1 MNGLI
6 SRWLRSST
14 PARKPRRVPLGVEL
28 LEDRVTPTA
37 NLLVSTSVSYPQQ
50 RFMEFT
56 SSGQLVRSVT
66 IPPGG
71 PQQEAHDLIADPTG
85 DVLVFNGTANPY
97 LSTRDADTGA
107 WSQRTLP
114 GWSTSGLSSGGIALA
129 GNRVFA
135 TDLMTSGAGT
145 AKGIVW
151 FDRVT
156 GASGRF
162 ATNFNPIDLTVGKDG
177 KLYALD
183 SFGAI
188 QVFNTQS
195 LALQRT
201 LTLPGT
207 IGGAT
212 QWYAGIAVNTN
223 GDIFAA
229 TSSNKIVHRFNTN
242 GVLQNSVSV
251 PGPGGFFGWLTDIDL
266 SDDGQLAVGTTS
278 GHIVRMTTGLTNV
291 TYQTVSNTTTFVAF
305 AAPIGPPS
313 VSIGDATVNEGASGV
328 TTATF
333 TLTLTAPRSQPT
345 YVDYAL
351 QNGTAIAGSDFVA
364 DGGTLVFNPGET
376 SKTISVDVL
385 GDTQIEADET
395 FFVNLLGANV
405 PIIDGQGIGTIR
417 NDDVL
422 SLSVSDA
429 TVDEGN
435 SGSVYVTFTV
445 TLNAPSSQTV
455 KVDYATADLT
465 VVAGLDYEATSG
477 TLTFNPGET
486 SKTVSVTTFGD
497 LIDEN
502 GEIYYLNLSNALN
515 ASIADGNGVGI
526 IWDDDAATLSIGDMS
541 IVEGNSGSAF
551 AAFIISLST
560 VSSFPVQV
568 SWYTADGTATAGSDY
583 TASSGTVNFAAGE
596 TSKTVLVPILGDAV
610 LEADETFVV
619 NLGTAYYA
627 TIVDGKA
634 VATILNDDALPVLSV
649 NDTSVIEGDSG
660 TVQAVFTLSLSQ
672 ASTEAVTANYGI
684 SGNGAG
690 SGVDYE
696 AATPGAVTFAP
707 GETSKTVTVTVL
719 SDTLDETDE
728 GFILEISD
736 ATNATIGDGLGVG
749 TIIDD
754 DTAVLSINDVSV
766 TEGNSGTADAN
777 FTVSLLSAS
786 TQTVTV
792 DWATVSGTAVAGS
805 DFVVGSGTLTFAPG
819 ETTTTISVAVLGDS
833 ANEAT
838 ETFRVEL
845 ASPTNAVLQDA
856 LGIGTIINDDTPPTV
871 SILDTTATE
880 GDSGSV
886 NATFTVLLSSASG
899 STVTVEWRTWAV
911 YTAAVSSD
919 FADSQGTVT
928 FAPGET
934 SQTVT
939 VPILADAVDESDET
953 FMIVMSNAVGATF
966 ADSQALGTILDND
979 PTAPRTSLGA
989 VSSGYAADNDGNGTF
1004 DQFLTTDSNGQL
1016 PVYNS
1021 DTFAPERRAILEF
1034 NVSSVNAAAVGSVT
1048 FDFRQTSYTF
1058 GPGYSTGS
1066 VEIYG
1071 YAGNGS
1077 ASLADATS
1085 AGAVFLGVYDPKDD
1099 TGPHSVTLDRTAML
1113 SLVGAGNYVGLRLV
1127 GISNAE
1133 STFYAPT
1140 GYTPPALVFHTHA
1153 LPPAVTIS
1161 IGDVSVVEGDPDGGN
1176 SYTDLIFTL
1185 TLSGANTVPVAVTW
1199 QTADGTALAGSD
1211 YVASRGVVVFNPGE
1225 TVKTITIR
1233 VFKDAAHEADET
1245 FGVRLQ
1251 NLSNAT
1257 IAYGNA
1263 LASILNDDPLL

>member
-1 MNGLI
+1 
-6 SRWLRSST
+6 
-14 PARKPRRVPLGVEL
+14 
-28 LEDRVTPTA
+28 
-37 NLLVSTSVSYPQQ
+37 
-50 RFMEFT
+50 MEFT
-56 SSGQLVRSVT
+56 PSGALVRSVVV
-66 IPPGG
+66 PPGG

-97 LSTRDADTGA
+97 LSTYDADTGS
-107 WSQRTLP
+107 WSQRTLS

-135 TDLMTSGAGT
+135 TDMMTSGSGT
-145 AKGIVW
+145 PRGIVW

-201 LTLPGT
+201 LTLPGN

-278 GHIVRMTTGLTNV
+278 GHIVRMTAGLTNV

-305 AAPIGPPS
+305 APPSGPP
-313 VSIGDATVNEGASGV
+313 
-328 TTATF
+328 
-333 TLTLTAPRSQPT
+333 
-345 YVDYAL
+345 
-351 QNGTAIAGSDFVA
+351 
-364 DGGTLVFNPGET
+364 
-376 SKTISVDVL
+376 
-385 GDTQIEADET
+385 
-395 FFVNLLGANV
+395 
-405 PIIDGQGIGTIR
+405 
-417 NDDVL
+417 

-429 TVDEGN
+429 TVNEGA
-435 SGSVYVTFTV
+435 GGVTTATFAV
-445 TLNAPSSQTV
+445 TL
-455 KVDYATADLT
+455 L
-465 VVAGLDYEATSG
+465 AG
-477 TLTFNPGET
+477 
-486 SKTVSVTTFGD
+486 GD
-497 LIDEN
+497 F
-502 GEIYYLNLSNALN
+502 
-515 ASIADGNGVGI
+515 IA
-526 IWDDDAATLSIGDMS
+526 
-541 IVEGNSGSAF
+541 
-551 AAFIISLST
+551 
-560 VSSFPVQV
+560 
-568 SWYTADGTATAGSDY
+568 
-583 TASSGTVNFAAGE
+583 
-596 TSKTVLVPILGDAV
+596 
-610 LEADETFVV
+610 
-619 NLGTAYYA
+619 
-627 TIVDGKA
+627 
-634 VATILNDDALPVLSV
+634 
-649 NDTSVIEGDSG
+649 
-660 TVQAVFTLSLSQ
+660 
-672 ASTEAVTANYGI
+672 
-684 SGNGAG
+684 
-690 SGVDYE
+690 
-696 AATPGAVTFAP
+696 
-707 GETSKTVTVTVL
+707 
-719 SDTLDETDE
+719 
-728 GFILEISD
+728 
-736 ATNATIGDGLGVG
+736 
-749 TIIDD
+749 
-754 DTAVLSINDVSV
+754 
-766 TEGNSGTADAN
+766 
-777 FTVSLLSAS
+777 
-786 TQTVTV
+786 
-792 DWATVSGTAVAGS
+792 
-805 DFVVGSGTLTFAPG
+805 GSGTLTFAPG
-819 ETTTTISVAVLGDS
+819 ETSKTLSVAVLGDTAS
-833 ANEAT
+833 EAT

-845 ASPTNAVLQDA
+845 ANPTNAVLQDA
-856 LGIGTIINDDTPPTV
+856 VGIGTIVNDDTAPTI
-871 SILDTTATE
+871 SILDSTATE

-886 NATFTVLLSSASG
+886 NATFTVLLSSASTNTI
-899 STVTVEWRTWAV
+899 TVDWRTWAV

-953 FMIVMSNAVGATF
+953 FMVVMSNAVGATF

-979 PTAPRTSLGA
+979 PAAPGTSLGA
-989 VSSGYAADNDGNGTF
+989 VSSGYAADDDGNGTF

-1034 NVSSVNAAAVGSVT
+1034 SVSSVNAAAVGSVT

-1058 GPGYSTGS
+1058 GPGYETGS

-1099 TGPHSVTLDRTAML
+1099 TGPHSVALDRTAML
-1113 SLVGAGNYVGLRLV
+1113 SLVGSGSYVGLRLV

-1140 GYTPPALVFHTHA
+1140 GYSPPALVFHAHA
-1153 LPPAVTIS
+1153 VPPAVTVS
-1161 IGDVSVVEGDPDGGN
+1161 IGDGSAVEGDPDGG
-1176 SYTDLIFTL
+1176 SPYTDLVFTL
-1185 TLSGANTVPVAVTW
+1185 TLSGASTVPVAVTW
-1199 QTADGTALAGSD
+1199 QTADGAALAGSD

-1233 VFKDAAHEADET
+1233 VYKDTVHEADET
-1245 FGVRLQ
+1245 FGVQLQ
-1251 NLSNAT
+1251 NPSNAA

-1263 LASILNDDPLL
+1263 LASIMNDDPLF